1 MAITYYWG
9 LARLLAMSGISFDD
23 VADLLYSWLRG
34 ERRIWFMPAVD
45 DTTGLKPSVLMGRSD
60 SGDILVLL
68 ARIDRRDIYII
79 NASRPSSELVAD
91 FEAWEARND

>member
-9 LARLLAMSGISFDD
+9 LARLLAVSGIDFDD
-23 VADLLYSWLRG
+23 VADMLYAWLRG
-34 ERRIWFMPAVD
+34 ERRICFMPAVD
-45 DTTGLKPSVLMGRSD
+45 DTTGLKPSVLIGRSD
-60 SGDILVLL
+60 SGEVLVLL

-91 FEAWEARND
+91 FEAWEARHD